1 MNTNWQE
8 LKREFQQRR
17 ENAIYARDQRKEE
30 VYQKIPEIKIL
41 DQQITEL
48 GLSYTREAIK
58 QKLAPDSVRV
68 FEENINKLIEKKK
81 ELLIESGF
89 PADYLEIDYM
99 CKSCNDTGFVLDQE
113 GKPGIIPCHCY
124 RQLLI
129 ERFYDVSN
137 LNSDGQTGFE
147 FFNENFYPDSA
158 EGGMDN
164 NVTPRT
170 QALRVKEKC
179 IDFVNHFEDS
189 NYPNLYFTGPTG
201 VGKTFLSKCI
211 AIEILKKGHTVL
223 YLPAPAMF
231 DIIYRSKYQF
241 DSNSSM
247 QDKAYQDILNAEL
260 LIIDDLGTE
269 SPSAAKYTELLTLL
283 NYRSARNTT
292 VPCKTILSTN
302 LKPQDLHKIYSERV
316 ESRILGEYDILYLFG
331 DDIRLVKRFLKGNVN
346 QTNK

>member
-8 LKREFQQRR
+8 IKREFFKRR
-17 ENAIYARDQRKEE
+17 ENAIFARDQRKEE
-30 VYQKIPEIKIL
+30 VYRKVPEIKLL

-48 GLSYTREAIK
+48 GLSFTREAIK
-58 QKLAPDSVRV
+58 QQLAPDSARF
-68 FEENINKLIEKKK
+68 FEEKINQLIEKKK
-81 ELLIESGF
+81 KLLIDNGF
-89 PADYLEIDYM
+89 PANYLEVEYT
-99 CKSCNDTGFVLDQE
+99 CKSCNDTGFVLDKE
-113 GKPGIIPCHCY
+113 GKPGTIPCHCY

-147 FFNENFYPDSA
+147 FFNENYYSDSV
-158 EGGMDN
+158 EDESN
-164 NVTPRT
+164 FDVSPRT

-179 IDFVNHFEDS
+179 LDFVNNFEDTS
-189 NYPNLYFTGPTG
+189 YPNLYFTGPTG

-211 AIEILKKGHTVL
+211 ALEVLKKGHTVL

-231 DIIYRSKYQF
+231 DIIYRGKYQF
-241 DSNSSM
+241 DDNIQDNS
-247 QDKAYQDILNAEL
+247 YQDIYNTEL

-283 NYRSARNTT
+283 NYRSARNVTT
-292 VPCKTILSTN
+292 PCKTILSTN
-302 LKPQDLHKIYSERV
+302 LEPKDLHKIYSERV

-331 DDIRLVKRFLKGNVN
+331 DDIRLIKRFLRDNI
-346 QTNK
+346 

>member
-8 LKREFQQRR
+8 LKREFYMRR
-17 ENAIYARDQRKEE
+17 ENAISARDQRKEE
-30 VYQKIPEIKIL
+30 IYRKIPEIKMI

-48 GLSYTREAIK
+48 GLSFTREAIK
-58 QKLAPDSVRV
+58 QQLAPESADF
-68 FEENINKLIEKKK
+68 FEGKINELIEKKK
-81 ELLIESGF
+81 RLLEDNGF
-89 PADYLEIDYM
+89 PANYLEVEYT
-99 CKSCNDTGFVLDQE
+99 CKNCNDTGFVLDQE
-113 GKPGIIPCHCY
+113 GIPSTTPCHCY
-124 RQLLI
+124 RQLLV

-147 FFNENFYPDSA
+147 FFNENYYSDSVA
-158 EGGMDN
+158 DGTNFD
-164 NVTPRT
+164 VSPRT

-179 IDFVNHFEDS
+179 LDFVNNFEDTTC
-189 NYPNLYFTGPTG
+189 PNLYFTGPTG

-211 AIEILKKGHTVL
+211 AIEVLKKGHTVL

-241 DSNSSM
+241 DSNV
-247 QDKAYQDILNAEL
+247 QDNTYQDILNTEL

-283 NYRSARNTT
+283 NYRSAKNTAS
-292 VPCKTILSTN
+292 PCKTILSTN
-302 LKPQDLHKIYSERV
+302 LEPGDLHKIYSERV

-331 DDIRLVKRFLKGNVN
+331 DDIRLVKRFLKEGI
-346 QTNK
+346 